1 MTTHFRTQLEHIIAE
16 YERVFDE
23 NTILRRRLSP
33 DSEGPRFAAQDP
45 NLQNNGCNVSDD
57 TLGRDLA
64 PIGKPSSAQ
73 FFDQSCLP
81 GLLENK
87 PPTIHAAVPDEAPPV
102 FDTINQPLGSSRHG
116 ALSTDASIRDADT
129 TSVESNHRSKSAQ
142 EPRSVVTEED
152 ELLEEDSMKGL
163 ILLDV
168 IPAFVILINAAVIG
182 VSADVEPDAFV
193 WKVFEV
199 LFTTFFILEIA
210 CKMRLF
216 GCRGYLCSSDW
227 YWSWFDIFCVA
238 LALIDMGM
246 TAMIPTGEQ
255 TSEDSSGG
263 GGSLGAL
270 KMLKLARLGRIVR
283 LLKFKIFIELKLM
296 IQGVFTGLRVLFWAV
311 VLLVGLMYLMGV
323 MGKTLLPQ
331 YPEFSSVPA
340 AMFTWFRCFTD
351 GCSAYDGTPL
361 QERVRFDYG
370 GIWMMSYILVF
381 LFVTIG
387 IFNLIMAVFIDNVN
401 DGSMKKKQN
410 QLGLTAEKTEYTLT
424 TTLQEKCLH
433 HWMKHEK
440 TKSSAWDRVAMS
452 IQNRISQIQARY
464 GRKSTSAKNAV
475 AQCQSIKDD
484 MKAWG
489 IVIGQD
495 VWNKWLSTDDEL
507 IEALGDAEIDLSS
520 KYDLFDVLDADMSGE
535 LDFHEI
541 VDGLMKCRG
550 PVSKT
555 DVIAIRLKVT
565 HLMRMIM
572 EIHSKL
578 GCEKDD
584 TKTS

>member
-1 MTTHFRTQLEHIIAE
+1 
-16 YERVFDE
+16 
-23 NTILRRRLSP
+23 
-33 DSEGPRFAAQDP
+33 
-45 NLQNNGCNVSDD
+45 
-57 TLGRDLA
+57 
-64 PIGKPSSAQ
+64 
-73 FFDQSCLP
+73 
-81 GLLENK
+81 
-87 PPTIHAAVPDEAPPV
+87 
-102 FDTINQPLGSSRHG
+102 
-116 ALSTDASIRDADT
+116 
-129 TSVESNHRSKSAQ
+129 
-142 EPRSVVTEED
+142 
-152 ELLEEDSMKGL
+152 MKGL